1 MDVAEYVALEEK
13 EQLIDKLTQEIY
25 KAHRG
30 FVPKFPWV
38 FVRTLNKEQQIGHI
52 ICPEKDQNK
61 VTHEGIVLAVWP
73 SFVKQEY
80 RNGNYIQTPMQ
91 SELKPGDHVLFP
103 HWAGL
108 PVGRE
113 YKDTR
118 YRIVR
123 EIDWAPDQGG
133 IFAVVKYAD
142 EDSRA
147 MKVLED
153 MLRMQRG
160 FVPFEELAEEINER
174 FLLVDRDGQS
184 VSLSGR

>member
-1 MDVAEYVALEEK
+1 MEVAEYTALEEK

-25 KAHRG
+25 KAHRR

-38 FVRTLNKEQQIGHI
+38 FVRTLSKEQQVGHI
-52 ICPEKDQNK
+52 ICPENQNK
-61 VTHEGIVLAVWP
+61 VNHEGIVLAVWP

-133 IFAVVKYAD
+133 IFSVVECHDKKPSEKLYD
-142 EDSRA
+142 ILRRA
-147 MKVLED
+147 SSQNGIKTA
-153 MLRMQRG
+153 G
-160 FVPFEELAEEINER
+160 ELLEEINER
-174 FLLVDRDGQS
+174 FLLVDRDGQG